1 MDTKQIRRQAQDEN
15 TAPEILSQLSTSEDY
30 LTRQYV
36 ASNLNTPVEI
46 LENLGEK
53 FPDEIIANPIFN
65 LLLLENPESKLVLL
79 SLARGSTTSEEKLN
93 ELANHH
99 DINIREAVVKNSKT
113 PANILDSIF
122 ENNRYRL
129 PLEIFLE
136 NKNTGNTT
144 LEKIAINSYS
154 YNKDVYNLI
163 LKHSNAAQTT
173 IKIVKLYNGC
183 LDISDGVLDK
193 LANHKSFRV
202 RDRVAKYPHTST
214 EILNKLSLDGGQNV
228 RASVAA
234 HPKTS
239 KDILSNLAKD
249 TFHRVRAAI
258 AVREDISEE
267 IAMILA
273 HDISDYVRE
282 QLASNPNISTKV
294 TKLLNKIPPSSVFI
308 SRTVDIKLSQEELEK
323 FSTAIPEEIANKIVE
338 NRSNYV
344 RRLLA
349 VNPNISINILK
360 KLREDSESCV
370 RL

>member
-1 MDTKQIRRQAQDEN
+1 MDTEQIRRQAQDEN

-122 ENNRYRL
+122 ENIRYRL

-173 IKIVKLYNGC
+173 IEIVKLYN
-183 LDISDGVLDK
+183 V
-193 LANHKSFRV
+193 
-202 RDRVAKYPHTST
+202 
-214 EILNKLSLDGGQNV
+214 
-228 RASVAA
+228 
-234 HPKTS
+234 
-239 KDILSNLAKD
+239 
-249 TFHRVRAAI
+249 
-258 AVREDISEE
+258 
-267 IAMILA
+267 
-273 HDISDYVRE
+273 
-282 QLASNPNISTKV
+282 
-294 TKLLNKIPPSSVFI
+294 
-308 SRTVDIKLSQEELEK
+308 
-323 FSTAIPEEIANKIVE
+323 
-338 NRSNYV
+338 
-344 RRLLA
+344 
-349 VNPNISINILK
+349 
-360 KLREDSESCV
+360 
-370 RL
+370 